1 MKKDK
6 KKIKMYKEITK
17 NDKKLFT
24 SYINCGTINTVKGGK
39 PTSERKKRR
48 RIANE

>member
-1 MKKDK
+1 MN

-24 SYINCGTINTVKGGK
+24 SYINCGTINTVKKGGS
-39 PTSERKKRR
+39 PLNERKKRR
-48 RIANE
+48 RVTNE